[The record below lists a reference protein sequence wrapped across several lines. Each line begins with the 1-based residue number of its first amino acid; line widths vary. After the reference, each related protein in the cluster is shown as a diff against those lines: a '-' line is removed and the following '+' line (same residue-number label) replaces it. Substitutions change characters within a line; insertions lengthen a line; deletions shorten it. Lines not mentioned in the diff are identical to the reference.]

1 MSEVIQ
7 VIDCDLDLID
17 EDGISHYVVT
27 ARIADVHLVRPEIL
41 YPSDRA
47 MPAEYGPGT
56 CSAGFS
62 LDLEDEKPPAD
73 TTALRQYI
81 QDLNLDWELDD
92 ED

>member
-1 MSEVIQ
+1 MLEVIN

-27 ARIADVHLVRPEIL
+27 AKIADVRLVRPEIL
-41 YPSDRA
+41 YPTDRA

-56 CSAGFS
+56 CSAGFEI
-62 LDLEDEKPPAD
+62 DLTEENPPVD
-73 TTALRQYI
+73 PEALRQYI

>member
-27 ARIADVHLVRPEIL
+27 ARIADVRLVYPEIL
-41 YPSDRA
+41 YPTDRA

-56 CSAGFS
+56 CSAVFG
-62 LDLEDEKPPAD
+62 LDLHEDVPPSD
-73 TTALRQYI
+73 TEALRQYI
-81 QDLNLDWELDD
+81 QDLDLDWELD
-92 ED
+92 EQE

>member
-1 MSEVIQ
+1 MLEVID

-27 ARIADVHLVRPEIL
+27 ARIADVRLVRPEIL

-56 CSAGFS
+56 CSAVFG
-62 LDLEDEKPPAD
+62 LDLEDEEPPAD
-73 TTALRQYI
+73 TMALRQYI